1 MSFWLMSPASNGHFP
16 FLGFKRFFLNL
27 VLLAECLL
35 EKPLI
40 KSTYSGF
47 KFLLDIPEGTNVYH
61 LCINR
66 VISRSISALVF
77 NISERNL

>member
-1 MSFWLMSPASNGHFP
+1 MSPASDRHFP

-27 VLLAECLL
+27 VLLAECPL

-47 KFLLDIPEGTNVYH
+47 KFLPDILGGTSVYH

-66 VISRSISALVF
+66 VISRSISAPVF
-77 NISERNL
+77 NTSKRNL

>member
-1 MSFWLMSPASNGHFP
+1 MSLAFNGHFP
-16 FLGFKRFFLNL
+16 FLGFKQFFLNL
-27 VLLAECLL
+27 VSLAKCPL

-40 KSTYSGF
+40 KSTYSSF
-47 KFLLDIPEGTNVYH
+47 KFLLDIPGGTSVHY

-77 NISERNL
+77 NTSKRNL

>member
-1 MSFWLMSPASNGHFP
+1 MSSASNGHFP

-27 VLLAECLL
+27 VLLAKYLL

-40 KSTYSGF
+40 KSTYSSF
-47 KFLLDIPEGTNVYH
+47 KFLPDIPGGTSVYH

-77 NISERNL
+77 NTSERNL

>member
-1 MSFWLMSPASNGHFP
+1 MSLASNRYFP
-16 FLGFKRFFLNL
+16 FLGFKWFFLNL

-35 EKPLI
+35 KEPLI

-47 KFLLDIPEGTNVYH
+47 KFLPDILGGTSVYY

-77 NISERNL
+77 NISKRNL